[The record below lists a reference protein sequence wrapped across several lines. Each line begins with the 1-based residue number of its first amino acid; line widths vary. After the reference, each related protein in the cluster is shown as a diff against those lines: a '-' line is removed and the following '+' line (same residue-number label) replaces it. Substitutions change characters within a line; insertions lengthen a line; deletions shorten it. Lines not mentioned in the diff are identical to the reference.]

1 VEREKER
8 EISIRVIIVLLLCYY
23 YNPHFCYRFAQLIG
37 DMFSLTLTIQL
48 ALNTI
53 MISIT
58 LLQVCVYSFQDSI
71 QHVFFTHDI

>member
-1 VEREKER
+1 
-8 EISIRVIIVLLLCYY
+8 
-23 YNPHFCYRFAQLIG
+23 
-37 DMFSLTLTIQL
+37 MFSLTLTIQL

-71 QHVFFTHDI
+71 QHVFFTHVYLNLNNHILFKIVKKGIDAKNYNIIFIS